1 MKNIVKKVI
10 VLVLVFSFV
19 LGGLMIVYADNNYS
33 CTLTVTQDKT
43 TIAPEGKVTFELK
56 VSNLQIGN
64 EGLMVFQTIVEDN
77 TEDITNN
84 FTCKAFGDDAGVWSM
99 TANFDGIITYIKQDS
114 DEPIN
119 GECII
124 GKVTLEANKNIQPGK
139 YTIKFT
145 QNTFNTTDSEE
156 IKIADITKTI
166 EVKASTG
173 NDSQQGGNSQSG
185 TDTQQGGNSQSGT
198 DSQQGGNSQSG
209 TDSQQGGSSQSGS
222 DYKIGDDSSIGR
234 SSSTGDS
241 SSESSTTKKSTSSS
255 NSKGSLPY
263 AGDIGILGIILVLIG
278 VSGIAIMS
286 FVKYKRLNI

>member
-77 TEDITNN
+77 TEDITKN

-145 QNTFNTTDSEE
+145 QNTFNTTDSKE

-241 SSESSTTKKSTSSS
+241 SSASSTTKKSTSSS